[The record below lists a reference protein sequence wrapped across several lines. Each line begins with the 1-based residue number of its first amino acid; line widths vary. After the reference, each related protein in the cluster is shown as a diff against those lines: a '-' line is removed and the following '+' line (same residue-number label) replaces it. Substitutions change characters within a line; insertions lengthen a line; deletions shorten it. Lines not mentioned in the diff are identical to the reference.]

1 MIAESPAVEVMMR
14 YEGHLLYDTGIH
26 MMGMGPNQVKQ
37 LMDICHDAIAT
48 EEGGI
53 SKNEVL
59 IWK

>member
-1 MIAESPAVEVMMR
+1 MR